1 MASLGRRRDAGKVD
15 TLEGKAEHEGGLL
28 PCLLLDWP
36 PCRHFPS
43 GKSMDSFKIPG
54 RLFL

>member
-15 TLEGKAEHEGGLL
+15 TLEEKAEHEGGLL
-28 PCLLLDWP
+28 PSLLLDWS
-36 PCRHFPS
+36 PCCHFPS
-43 GKSMDSFKIPG
+43 GKPMDSFKIPG

>member
-15 TLEGKAEHEGGLL
+15 MLAEKAEHEGGLL
-28 PCLLLDWP
+28 PSLLLDWS
-36 PCRHFPS
+36 PCCHFPS
-43 GKSMDSFKIPG
+43 GKPMDSFKIPG